1 MFTRF
6 IKIVSILVL
15 FVFTTGFLPF
25 SALFGPGL
33 TIASSGNVY
42 KASAQYF
49 IDRHVKIKTGKNSLM
64 YFKEEVTKKNIKNDL
79 NKDLKNLV
87 KARVKIAHK
96 KIVQQNKNNLNKD
109 LRLLVEKRIIIAKK
123 KLNIK
128 KINQ

>member
-33 TIASSGNVY
+33 PIASSGNVY

-49 IDRHVKIKTGKNSLM
+49 IDRHVKIKTGK
-64 YFKEEVTKKNIKNDL
+64 IKLDPN
-79 NKDLKNLV
+79 N
-87 KARVKIAHK
+87 
-96 KIVQQNKNNLNKD
+96 VQGEIKF
-109 LRLLVEKRIIIAKK
+109 RKRGY
-123 KLNIK
+123 
-128 KINQ
+128 